1 MKLTPLDIKKQEFKK
16 VLRGYDTEEVNSFLE
31 MMSNEFADLLRQAK
45 ELKEQSI
52 ENEVLLRDFRQ
63 KEKDLQQVL
72 MQAQETSAKTVEN
85 AKKEAE
91 LIVQEA
97 ELKGNQILDRVRVD
111 VGRAKEEVIMLQA
124 KKESLVS
131 RLKIL
136 LNSELELIKSVEAEE
151 DGMRNS
157 SRGTG
162 KENFQIDEVLKK
174 L

>member
-97 ELKGNQILDRVRVD
+97 ELKGNQILERARVD